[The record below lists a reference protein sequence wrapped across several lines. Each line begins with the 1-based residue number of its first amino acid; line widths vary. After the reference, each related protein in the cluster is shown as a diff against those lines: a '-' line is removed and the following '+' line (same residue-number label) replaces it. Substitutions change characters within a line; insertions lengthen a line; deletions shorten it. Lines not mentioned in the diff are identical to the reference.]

1 MNGAA
6 LSLARGVALVAF
18 CWVAIALELAP
29 RSLAVKPDL
38 LFCVAAGWALARPGR
53 APLTLIFAAGLLR
66 DLLTDAPVGA
76 GALGLVVGVALL
88 QSQAATL
95 AARGLLATLLGVG
108 AALLVAVMLPCALL
122 LLTLAPVPDASA
134 VAARLLLTAALFPPV
149 ALLLRRRPDLS
160 RTGAVDNRPT
170 AAP

>member
-1 MNGAA
+1 MLGA
-6 LSLARGVALVAF
+6 LRGVALVAF
-18 CWVAIALELAP
+18 CWVAIAVEIAP
-29 RSLAVKPDL
+29 RSLPVMPDL
-38 LFCVAAGWALARPGR
+38 LFCVAAGWTLARPGR
-53 APLTLIFAAGLLR
+53 APLTLIFAAGLMR

-88 QSQAATL
+88 QSHAPAL
-95 AARGLLATLLGVG
+95 AARGLPAMLLGVG

-122 LLTLAPVPDASA
+122 LVTLAPTPDAGA

-149 ALLLRRRPDLS
+149 ALLLRRRPELS
-160 RTGAVDNRPT
+160 DDGAGEPPR